1 MIKIFTTDDPFGNAK
16 KHDLASL
23 VTRGTQWAQSDGL
36 DKVLIGYSSI
46 WTHNFATASY
56 LLALTKK
63 IGFIVAHRT
72 GVMHPTAAARYFA
85 TLDALSGGD
94 RVAVNLVSGS
104 SDKDI
109 HREGDYEDK
118 LTRYERATEY
128 VEVMKRCW
136 SEPSSFDHQGTFFKA
151 EGVRHM
157 LRPPRG
163 HVPIYMGGDSDAA
176 VEFGAHHA
184 DIYML
189 LGEPISGTRERIA
202 KVTKMAKKHQRVP
215 EFSLSL
221 RLFIGETDEA
231 AWAKANEAK
240 QTILEAQGTNRFL
253 RSTAT
258 DKSVGRERQL
268 AHAAQELHDDC
279 FWTGLV
285 KLLGGFA
292 NTAALVGTADRV
304 MASLQKYHDLGVSA
318 FLITTGVDGF
328 WDASLE
334 PFLVRM
340 KRELRTP
347 SSPAANSIS
356 SHGLKEKT

>member
-1 MIKIFTTDDPFGNAK
+1 MINIFTTDDPFGNAK
-16 KHDLASL
+16 KQDLASL
-23 VTRGTQWAQSDGL
+23 LERGQQWDQSEAL
-36 DKVLIGYSSI
+36 DKVLIGYSST

-63 IGFIVAHRT
+63 IGFIVAHRP
-72 GVMHPTAAARYFA
+72 GVMHPAAAARYFA
-85 TLDALSGGD
+85 TLDALSGGN
-94 RVAVNLVSGS
+94 RLAVNLVSGS
-104 SDKDI
+104 SDRDV

-128 VEVMKRCW
+128 VEVMKRAW
-136 SEPSSFDHQGTFFKA
+136 SEPDTFDHQGTFFKA

-157 LRPPRG
+157 LRPPSG
-163 HVPIYMGGDSDAA
+163 HVPIYMGGDSEAA

-184 DIYML
+184 DMYML
-189 LGEPISGTRERIA
+189 WGEPVSGTRERIE
-202 KVTKMAKKHQRVP
+202 KVAECAQKYQRMP

-221 RLFIGETDEA
+221 RLFIGDTDEA
-231 AWAKANEAK
+231 AWAKAHVAK
-240 QTILEAQGTNRFL
+240 QIILEAQGTNRFL
-253 RSTAT
+253 RSSST

-268 AHAAQELHDDC
+268 AHAEQELHDDC

-292 NTAALVGTADRV
+292 NTAALVGTPDRI
-304 MASLQKYHDLGVSA
+304 MESLKKYRELGVGS

-334 PFLVRM
+334 SFLVRM
-340 KRELRTP
+340 KKEL
-347 SSPAANSIS
+347 
-356 SHGLKEKT
+356 

>member
-16 KHDLASL
+16 KQDLASL
-23 VTRGTQWAQSDGL
+23 LARGAQWDQSQAL
-36 DKVLIGYSSI
+36 DSVLIGYSSI

-56 LLALTKK
+56 LLALTKR
-63 IGFIVAHRT
+63 IGFIVAHRP
-72 GVMHPTAAARYFA
+72 GVMHPAAAARYFG
-85 TLDALSGGD
+85 TLDALSGGN
-94 RVAVNLVSGS
+94 RLAVNLVSGS

-118 LTRYERATEY
+118 LTRYQRATEY

-136 SEPSSFDHQGTFFKA
+136 SEPGSFDHQGAFFKA

-157 LRPPRG
+157 LRPPSG
-163 HVPIYMGGDSDAA
+163 HVPILMGGDSDAA

-184 DIYML
+184 DLYML
-189 LGEPISGTRERIA
+189 LGEPISGTRERIE
-202 KVTKMAKKHQRVP
+202 KVTEAARKYQRVP

-221 RLFIGETDEA
+221 RLFIGDTDEA
-231 AWAKANEAK
+231 AWNMANQAK
-240 QTILEAQGTNRFL
+240 QTIVDAQGTNRFL
-253 RSTAT
+253 HSTAT

-268 AHAAQELHDDC
+268 AHAEQELHDDC

-292 NTAALVGTADRV
+292 NTAALVGTSDQV
-304 MASLQKYHDLGVSA
+304 MQSLQKYRNLGVSS

-328 WDASLE
+328 WDSSLE

-340 KRELRTP
+340 KKEL
-347 SSPAANSIS
+347 
-356 SHGLKEKT
+356 